1 MDRPCD
7 SKLFCFYRDRVVSAR
22 NYGLFSGDQILA
34 VIMRT
39 AFMDSHLTNEEF
51 DIIINLCEY
60 VHKLMMEDNY
70 NEGWN

>member
-1 MDRPCD
+1 MSD
-7 SKLFCFYRDRVVSAR
+7 LFIFYRDRAVTAR
-22 NYGLFSGDQILA
+22 KYGLFAGDQILA

-39 AFMDSHLTNEEF
+39 ASHDSHLTNEEF
-51 DIIINLCEY
+51 DIIINLCEQ